1 MLGGLQNSHQIY
13 KKKKKKERKLHLVF
27 KAINY
32 YLKIAYI

>member
-13 KKKKKKERKLHLVF
+13 KKKKKERKLHLVF